1 MVNQCLACGHKKTD
15 YKTIITGAYVISAW
29 IFAIEVALLI
39 LHNKIT
45 L

>member
-1 MVNQCLACGHKKTD
+1 MVSQCLTCGHKKTD
-15 YKTIITGAYVISAW
+15 YKNMITGVYVISAW

-39 LHNKIT
+39 LQNKIT